1 MFLFSFSFL
10 NKVESYVQFI
20 WQQIEPNQNNLYNG
34 AAIAVVTLLGAL
46 SAFTVGT
53 LNSKYFDRWDLW
65 IITGCSALQCG
76 LVLWIALTENLI
88 VAYVTYVLFGT
99 LYHFLITVAR

>member
-1 MFLFSFSFL
+1 MLFF